1 MYDNA
6 YNAYDYN
13 LSSGGGRRLLQCL
26 IRRAQST
33 IKMNKKNKKKGRQK
47 TVNGS
52 GERKSAGG
60 TPSNQL
66 IAFHRA

>member
-1 MYDNA
+1 MRA
-6 YNAYDYN
+6 RYN
-13 LSSGGGRRLLQCL
+13 LSSGGGRRLLCL

-33 IKMNKKNKKKGRQK
+33 IKVNKKNKKKGRKK

-66 IAFHRA
+66 IAFRRA